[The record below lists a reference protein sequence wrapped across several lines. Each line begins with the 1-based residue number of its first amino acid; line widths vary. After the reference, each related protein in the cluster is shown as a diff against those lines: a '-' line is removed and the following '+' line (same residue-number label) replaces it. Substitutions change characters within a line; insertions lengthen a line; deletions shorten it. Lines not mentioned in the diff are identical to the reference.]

1 VVLRAEHGFA
11 VEAGQP
17 VITGSILPGMA
28 TDGFRAF
35 TANFA
40 GIGSVAVELD

>member
-1 VVLRAEHGFA
+1 VATAQR
-11 VEAGQP
+11 